1 MQGLGGLST
10 VLDVKVAATL
20 GHWYRVQIANFAAE
34 GYTRE
39 TMIRAI
45 QRKVSILLLLGA
57 TASSAVAAGPIESRP
72 IEFANGASSATI
84 SASLKGEQTIDYKL
98 RARAGQRM
106 SVKLKSSNAANYFNV
121 LPPGSQDVAIF
132 VGSSDGNE
140 WSGSLETDG
149 EYTVRVYLMRSAA
162 RRNETASYTLT
173 VGIAGFGG

>member
-1 MQGLGGLST
+1 
-10 VLDVKVAATL
+10 
-20 GHWYRVQIANFAAE
+20 
-34 GYTRE
+34 
-39 TMIRAI
+39 
-45 QRKVSILLLLGA
+45 
-57 TASSAVAAGPIESRP
+57 
-72 IEFANGASSATI
+72 
-84 SASLKGEQTIDYKL
+84 
-98 RARAGQRM
+98 M

-121 LPPGSQDVAIF
+121 LPPGSQDVAII